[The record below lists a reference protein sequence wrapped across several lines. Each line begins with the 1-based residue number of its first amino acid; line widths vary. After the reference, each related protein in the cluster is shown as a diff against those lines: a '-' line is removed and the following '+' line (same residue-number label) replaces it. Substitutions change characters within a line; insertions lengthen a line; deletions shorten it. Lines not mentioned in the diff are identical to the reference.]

1 MDDSGVPFCKASY
14 IAEGEPPLILTTDN
28 IFSNLEKHIDN
39 GYGKIYSVLLTEKL
53 NLFWIP
59 NKI

>member
-1 MDDSGVPFCKASY
+1 MELFWDWQEEGCDVVDDSGVPFCKASY

-39 GYGKIYSVLLTEKL
+39 GYGKNI
-53 NLFWIP
+53 
-59 NKI
+59 